1 MRSATVL
8 RIMSQNGNVID
19 LRDHLALRKNI
30 SANHSSA
37 NHSVAVNAHLNPTAP
52 VAEVAKATVT
62 TSRKHPESDEQILL
76 ARLSQ
81 GDSNA
86 FWPLWMPHQ
95 DYLYHRCL
103 RWMDGNIAEA
113 EDALSQA
120 ALKAWQK
127 LPTHAYKVTN
137 LRAWLTR
144 FTHNFCVDIHR
155 KQGRRAVGID
165 NFEEIAGQLEAS
177 QSFIESPESAIL
189 SSELDMTIH
198 DAISMLPA
206 RLRSPFVMRFQQDM
220 SYLEIT
226 RKLSISIDNVYKRI
240 SQARAILKPQLSQ
253 YLSEM
258 DNFERV
264 KIHRPLIKTQ
274 KNPNLDKTMQP
285 DFSPKLLVQAEARG
299 EILYNRK
306 LPQIAC

>member
-1 MRSATVL
+1 MRSPTVL
-8 RIMSQNGNVID
+8 RIMSQNSNVID

-30 SANHSSA
+30 SPNCSSA
-37 NHSVAVNAHLNPTAP
+37 NRSVAVSEP
-52 VAEVAKATVT
+52 
-62 TSRKHPESDEQILL
+62 DEQILL

-103 RWMDGNIAEA
+103 RWMDRNTAEA

-120 ALKAWQK
+120 ALKAWHK
-127 LPTHAYKVTN
+127 LPVHAHKITN

-144 FTHNFCVDIHR
+144 FTRNFCVDIHR

-189 SSELDMTIH
+189 SSELDMTICN
-198 DAISMLPA
+198 AVSALPV
-206 RLRSPFVMRFQQDM
+206 RLRSPFIMRFNQDM
-220 SYLEIT
+220 SCLDIAQ
-226 RKLSISIDNVYKRI
+226 KLSISIDNVYKRI

-253 YLSEM
+253 YLSEV
-258 DNFERV
+258 DDADCVNDHA
-264 KIHRPLIKTQ
+264 KISYLLIKKQAKPSRET
-274 KNPNLDKTMQP
+274 
-285 DFSPKLLVQAEARG
+285 LLNQRFPPV
-299 EILYNRK
+299 
-306 LPQIAC
+306 AC